1 MEQYWVSSSAGAST
15 AWGCD
20 IEGIVPYTG
29 DYTKTSACE
38 AALPQYAATIGSK
51 WAHSLIAI
59 RSSA

>member
-29 DYTKTSACE
+29 NYTKTSDCE
-38 AALPQYAATIGSK
+38 AKLPQYKATIGSK
-51 WAHSLIAI
+51 WAHYLIAVL
-59 RSSA
+59 SSA